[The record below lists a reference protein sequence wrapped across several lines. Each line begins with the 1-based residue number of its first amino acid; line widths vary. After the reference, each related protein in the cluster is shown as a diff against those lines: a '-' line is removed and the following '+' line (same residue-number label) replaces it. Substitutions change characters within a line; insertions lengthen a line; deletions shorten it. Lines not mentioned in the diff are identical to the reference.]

1 VVRRVLERWRD
12 LCDTFG
18 VAAGFPHD
26 QPFLTMAFEQ
36 STFLPYVLSPA
47 YNYRSMGEYAVGNVR
62 IWHSGFPLPADLNV
76 FDQAW
81 PARRFIDGVRARN
94 GNSERIQEV
103 PLQPPMAMLRLILP
117 GHGAAFGATAARS
130 IAEAALGIQKRLGS
144 REAAE
149 YLLRHVDC
157 GVAAS
162 LDEPYLAEA
171 LSYHLGLLYAHSLRP
186 ESMAEHISR
195 SHTMPGPDDDLCFSD
210 HVNISRVTNARQK
223 RAIRRGMPPILFCC
237 MPRSASATMTHTI
250 AHVFDIPV
258 LHVGVGRFPN
268 CFIAPSWLDM
278 FLEGGAIIQ
287 DHLAPS
293 DFNVGVLSGRGRRD
307 VLVLVRDPRAAARS
321 NVHYDS
327 PPATK
332 SRRSLAARIEHEC
345 VSHFIPWLTGWID
358 CARNP
363 NCRSGCIG

>member
-162 LDEPYLAEA
+162 LDD
-171 LSYHLGLLYAHSLRP
+171 
-186 ESMAEHISR
+186 HISR
-195 SHTMPGPDDDLCFSD
+195 
-210 HVNISRVTNARQK
+210 K
-223 RAIRRGMPPILFCC
+223 
-237 MPRSASATMTHTI
+237 
-250 AHVFDIPV
+250 
-258 LHVGVGRFPN
+258 RFPITWGS
-268 CFIAPSWLDM
+268 CTRI
-278 FLEGGAIIQ
+278 
-287 DHLAPS
+287 
-293 DFNVGVLSGRGRRD
+293 RCGRRAWPSISAD
-307 VLVLVRDPRAAARS
+307 RIPCRVRTTIFVSPITSTYRA
-321 NVHYDS
+321 
-327 PPATK
+327 
-332 SRRSLAARIEHEC
+332 
-345 VSHFIPWLTGWID
+345 
-358 CARNP
+358 
-363 NCRSGCIG
+363 